1 MSERSKPKSQI
12 KEQSGF
18 YDIPER
24 YEIIGG
30 IRYDFLSSPKF
41 VHQKILANFFVG
53 FHTPCHLDGEIIL
66 APMDVHFDEENI
78 VQPDIIYIANEN
90 RGIIRDG
97 FVFGSPDLVVEI
109 LSGSTGRKDKTV
121 KKAMFERF
129 GVKEYWLADP
139 LYRTVDQFV
148 LDDGTYRLAATLT
161 EDDRIASPNV
171 PCLTIDLKSVFPP
184 EETME

>member
-1 MSERSKPKSQI
+1 MAGEGSKPTGKV

-24 YEIIGG
+24 YEIING

-41 VHQKILANFFVG
+41 VHQKMLANFHLG
-53 FHTPCHLDGEIIL
+53 FHTACQPDGEIIL
-66 APMDVHFDEENI
+66 APMDVHFDEQNI
-78 VQPDIIYIANEN
+78 AQPDLIYIANEN

-97 FVFGSPDLVVEI
+97 FVFGSPDLVLEI
-109 LSGSTGRKDKTV
+109 LSESTGRKDKTV

-139 LYRTVDQFV
+139 VYRTVDQFV
-148 LDDGTYRLAATLT
+148 LIDGTYQLLATLAD
-161 EDDRIASPNV
+161 EDRITSPTV
-171 PCLTIDLKSVFPP
+171 PCLSVDLKRVFLP
-184 EETME
+184 EDS